1 MGRGAAVSV
10 LLIVPLVGPLLAAA
24 VLLALPGR
32 LVLRRVVALL
42 ATAAVIAV
50 GVVLLLATCDGEV
63 PVLRV
68 GDWPPV
74 VAITLAADP
83 LSALLVTVSATVVLA
98 CLVAAAGT
106 GDDRR
111 QAFLPLTM
119 VLSAGAYG
127 AYLTTDL
134 FNLFVLV
141 EVMLVPSYV
150 LLALS
155 GGPGRAGA
163 GRVYVATSLLGSTI
177 LLAGVGLLY
186 GVTGTVGLADLAGMA
201 REVPAAAVAG
211 GVVLLA
217 FALKGAL
224 VPLHDWLPRAY
235 PVASPV
241 VVALFSGLLTKVG
254 LYAIIRIYAVLYGG
268 DPAYHPLL
276 VAVALASMVIGV
288 LGAIGVGSMR
298 KVLAFHMVS
307 QIGYV
312 LLGLALFTAA
322 SLAAAIFYLA
332 QYVLVKAALFLC
344 AAVVRATRGTD
355 RLSRLGGLASSN
367 PLLALAFGV
376 AALSLAGLPPFGGF
390 LAKFLVLRAAN
401 EVGDW
406 FVLMVAVL
414 VSLVTLLSMLKIWG
428 IAFWGEVPRAARER
442 TARPGLALLGPPL
455 ALGGCA
461 LLLGPLGGPLLQ
473 VADAA
478 AAGLLEPAGYV
489 RAVSGR

>member
-1 MGRGAAVSV
+1 MSA
-10 LLIVPLVGPLLAAA
+10 LLVVPLVGPLLAAGA
-24 VLLALPGR
+24 LLALPGR
-32 LVLRRVVALL
+32 PVLRRAVALV
-42 ATAAVIAV
+42 ATAAVLAV
-50 GVVLLLATCDGEV
+50 GGALLAAGRGGEV
-63 PVLRV
+63 PVVRV
-68 GDWPPV
+68 GDWPAV

-83 LSALLVTVSATVVLA
+83 LSALLVTVTATVVLA
-98 CLVAAAGT
+98 CLVAAAAT
-106 GDDRR
+106 GEDRR
-111 QAFLPLTM
+111 RAFLPLAL

-127 AYLTTDL
+127 ALLTTDL

-163 GRVYVATSLLGSTI
+163 GRVYVATNLLGST
-177 LLAGVGLLY
+177 LLLTGVGLIY
-186 GVTGTVGLADLAGMA
+186 GITGTVGLADLAGAA
-201 REVPAAAVAG
+201 RDVPAVAVAG
-211 GVVLLA
+211 GLVLLA
-217 FALKGAL
+217 FALKSAL

-254 LYAIIRIYAVLYGG
+254 LYAVIRVYAVLYGG

-276 VAVALASMVIGV
+276 VAVALASMVVGV
-288 LGAIGVGSMR
+288 LGAVGAGSMR
-298 KVLAFHMVS
+298 RVLSFHMVS
-307 QIGYV
+307 QVGYV

-322 SLAAAIFYLA
+322 SLAAAVFYLA

-344 AAVVRATRGTD
+344 AAAVRTVRGTD
-355 RLSRLGGLASSN
+355 RLSQLGGLARAR
-367 PLLALAFGV
+367 PVLALAFGA

-390 LAKFLVLRAAN
+390 LAKFLVLRAAGD
-401 EVGDW
+401 VGDW
-406 FVLMVAVL
+406 LSMTVAVL

-428 IAFWGEVPRAARER
+428 AVFWGEAPARAAPQ
-442 TARPGLALLGPPL
+442 RPTRAGPALVGPPL
-455 ALGGCA
+455 ALGACA